1 MINPLLEGV
10 DPARRPLLFLCGI
23 LACCASK
30 RRVGLN
36 CPNLATS
43 ESAISAHFAKLAET
57 APSIAF
63 VDCGVLRVEY
73 HGTASTTPFLMSAV
87 PRGAAA
93 PFAATARFATVGNWT
108 VRRRQERV
116 HSKPGA
122 VMGPSERFASSLD
135 TIAGH
140 AEHVCSVA
148 EGATPPLGV
157 QAVSSSWQRSAKKH
171 GLDPLDSKAP
181 RILTP
186 SELKHLREPL
196 DRLIFSAQEE
206 MDELYKV
213 VREAGYTVLLCD
225 GSGVAVAHRGEDAR
239 ASQFEYWGTWLGGV
253 WSEEVEGTNGI
264 GTCIV
269 EERPVTVHRSQH
281 FRSRHINLSCSGAPV
296 FGVDGRL
303 IAVLDVSAIDPE
315 LSERAH
321 ALTGALT
328 IRSARA
334 IEERFFREQFRRE
347 WIVAVTPPEGG
358 TPGMLLAI
366 DSNQRII
373 GANRVARTSLMLD
386 DRGLR
391 AGTSLWSIF
400 ERDVNLF
407 RRQDR
412 ADTSARLLI
421 AGSNDSR
428 QALVT
433 APDHP
438 MTASSNPTNC
448 NLHTR
453 PRLGSIDI
461 SRLPPAPQAQGGLS
475 PGAMRRVREY
485 AEVHLGENIDLL
497 MLAGVAGLSVHHFA
511 RQFKQSAGVTP
522 HVYLTQKR
530 VERAQEMLVQT
541 DLSLAEIA
549 FAVGF
554 FDQGHLARHFRHMLG
569 TTPREFRWSQ
579 R

>member
-1 MINPLLEGV
+1 M
-10 DPARRPLLFLCGI
+10 
-23 LACCASK
+23 
-30 RRVGLN
+30 GL
-36 CPNLATS
+36 
-43 ESAISAHFAKLAET
+43 
-57 APSIAF
+57 
-63 VDCGVLRVEY
+63 
-73 HGTASTTPFLMSAV
+73 
-87 PRGAAA
+87 
-93 PFAATARFATVGNWT
+93 
-108 VRRRQERV
+108 
-116 HSKPGA
+116 
-122 VMGPSERFASSLD
+122 SERSASSLD

-148 EGATPPLGV
+148 EGATPPLGI

-181 RILTP
+181 RILT
-186 SELKHLREPL
+186 SAELKHFREPL
-196 DRLIFSAQEE
+196 DKLISSAQEE
-206 MDELYKV
+206 LDELYKV
-213 VREAGYTVLLCD
+213 VREAGYAVLLCD
-225 GSGVAVAHRGEDAR
+225 SSGVAVAHRGENAL
-239 ASQFEYWGTWLGGV
+239 ASQFQYWGTWLGGV

-264 GTCIV
+264 GTCIA

-328 IRSARA
+328 VRSARA

-347 WIVAVTPPEGG
+347 WIIAVAPPEGG
-358 TPGMLLAI
+358 ASGMLLAI
-366 DSNQRII
+366 DGNQRII

-386 DRGLR
+386 DRGLQ
-391 AGTSLWSIF
+391 AGISLWSIF
-400 ERDVNLF
+400 ERDVDLF

-412 ADTSARLLI
+412 TDISARLLI

-428 QALVT
+428 PALVT
-433 APDHP
+433 PPDHP
-438 MTASSNPTNC
+438 MSASSTPTNC

-461 SRLPPAPQAQGGLS
+461 SMLPPAPQAHGGLS
-475 PGAMRRVREY
+475 PGAMRRVRECV
-485 AEVHLGENIDLL
+485 EVHLGESIDLS

>member
-1 MINPLLEGV
+1 M
-10 DPARRPLLFLCGI
+10 
-23 LACCASK
+23 
-30 RRVGLN
+30 GL
-36 CPNLATS
+36 
-43 ESAISAHFAKLAET
+43 
-57 APSIAF
+57 
-63 VDCGVLRVEY
+63 
-73 HGTASTTPFLMSAV
+73 
-87 PRGAAA
+87 
-93 PFAATARFATVGNWT
+93 
-108 VRRRQERV
+108 
-116 HSKPGA
+116 
-122 VMGPSERFASSLD
+122 SERSASSLD

-148 EGATPPLGV
+148 EGATPPLGI

-171 GLDPLDSKAP
+171 GLDPLESKAP
-181 RILTP
+181 RILT
-186 SELKHLREPL
+186 SAELKHFREPL
-196 DRLIFSAQEE
+196 DKLISSAQEE
-206 MDELYKV
+206 LDELYKV
-213 VREAGYTVLLCD
+213 VREAGYAVLLCD
-225 GSGVAVAHRGEDAR
+225 SSGVAVAHRGEDAL
-239 ASQFEYWGTWLGGV
+239 ASQFQYWGTWLGGV

-264 GTCIV
+264 GTCIA

-296 FGVDGRL
+296 FGLDGRL

-328 IRSARA
+328 VRSARA

-347 WIVAVTPPEGG
+347 WIVAVAPPEGG
-358 TPGMLLAI
+358 ASGMLLAI
-366 DSNQRII
+366 AGNQRII

-386 DRGLR
+386 DRGLQ

-400 ERDVNLF
+400 ERDIDLF

-412 ADTSARLLI
+412 TDISARLLI

-428 QALVT
+428 PALVT
-433 APDHP
+433 PPEP
-438 MTASSNPTNC
+438 MSASNNPTNC

-453 PRLGSIDI
+453 PRLGSIDV
-461 SRLPPAPQAQGGLS
+461 STLPPAPQVHGGLS

-485 AEVHLGENIDLL
+485 VEVHLDESIDLS

-530 VERAQEMLVQT
+530 VERAQKMLVQT
-541 DLSLAEIA
+541 DLPLAEIA

>member
-1 MINPLLEGV
+1 MY
-10 DPARRPLLFLCGI
+10 R
-23 LACCASK
+23 
-30 RRVGLN
+30 
-36 CPNLATS
+36 
-43 ESAISAHFAKLAET
+43 
-57 APSIAF
+57 
-63 VDCGVLRVEY
+63 
-73 HGTASTTPFLMSAV
+73 
-87 PRGAAA
+87 
-93 PFAATARFATVGNWT
+93 
-108 VRRRQERV
+108 
-116 HSKPGA
+116 
-122 VMGPSERFASSLD
+122 
-135 TIAGH
+135 
-140 AEHVCSVA
+140 
-148 EGATPPLGV
+148 
-157 QAVSSSWQRSAKKH
+157 
-171 GLDPLDSKAP
+171 
-181 RILTP
+181 
-186 SELKHLREPL
+186 
-196 DRLIFSAQEE
+196 
-206 MDELYKV
+206 V

-225 GSGVAVAHRGEDAR
+225 SSGVAVAHRGEDAR
-239 ASQFEYWGTWLGGV
+239 ASQFQYWGTWLGGV

-347 WIVAVTPPEGG
+347 WIVTVAPPEGG
-358 TPGMLLAI
+358 ASGMLLAI
-366 DSNQRII
+366 DGNQRII

-391 AGTSLWSIF
+391 AGISLWSIF
-400 ERDVNLF
+400 ERDVDLF

-412 ADTSARLLI
+412 GDISARLLI
-421 AGSNDSR
+421 ARSNDSR
-428 QALVT
+428 PALVT
-433 APDHP
+433 PP
-438 MTASSNPTNC
+438 GPTSASSNPTNC

-453 PRLGSIDI
+453 PRSTDI
-461 SRLPPAPQAQGGLS
+461 STLPPATQAYGGLS

-485 AEVHLGENIDLL
+485 VDVHLGETIDLL

-522 HVYLTQKR
+522 HGYLTQKR
-530 VERAQEMLVQT
+530 VERAREMLVQT
-541 DLSLAEIA
+541 DLPLAEIA